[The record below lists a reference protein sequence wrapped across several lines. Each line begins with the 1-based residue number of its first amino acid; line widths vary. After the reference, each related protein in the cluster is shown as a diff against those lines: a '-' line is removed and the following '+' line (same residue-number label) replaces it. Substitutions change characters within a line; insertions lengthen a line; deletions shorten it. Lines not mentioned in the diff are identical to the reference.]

1 MFDFE
6 TTKKFCFK
14 PTQISCSDILI
25 YRKLSNAKH
34 LYGLT
39 FGNGKPFHHKFS
51 GHFQFETWEN
61 TGIIF
66 TTGFCVFID
75 ITHPFHLLRAK
86 MTQKMMIEIPGL
98 RDNKYYI
105 HIVSRCKV
113 LRYHLK
119 KILSD
124 SFVSLFTS
132 LNSPSWWFQWGKYAS
147 TSDAIQSLY
156 SSFNI
161 KEECLIFASFLSMSL
176 NTSGCLW
183 LC

>member
-1 MFDFE
+1 MFDFD

-119 KILSD
+119 KYSLWFICLSIYLTKFTFLVV
-124 SFVSLFTS
+124 SVRKVCFHFRCNSISLFQ
-132 LNSPSWWFQWGKYAS
+132 F
-147 TSDAIQSLY
+147 
-156 SSFNI
+156 
-161 KEECLIFASFLSMSL
+161 
-176 NTSGCLW
+176 
-183 LC
+183 